1 MKILHIP
8 TGGLFSDGIGTFI
21 YSYLEYMDLSEIE
34 VTILATN
41 KPLLEDKLKFQVL
54 GVQIVEIE
62 RKKSSILAYMREF
75 LELLKVGKYD
85 VVHVHGSS
93 ALMSIELF
101 IAKIM
106 GVPVRIAH
114 SHNTTCNHILLDRML
129 RPFFYTLYTQ
139 SWACGEKAGEW
150 LFKDKRF
157 KVIHNARDVEKYSFN
172 PHLRRVFRTT
182 HSLKENT
189 LALGHVGRFNI
200 QKNHTFLLD
209 LMDEMKCKQKDVKLF
224 LVGEGEKVE
233 DVKRYVKER
242 KLENSIDFLNQYSDM
257 QSFISA
263 MDIMLLPS
271 LYEGLPLVAIEWQ
284 INGIQSI
291 LSTTI
296 SDECIFTNSIQ
307 QLPIDNVSTWIKAI
321 EDFSYINRLE
331 KSRENIDLAQKS
343 NYDIRIEAKK
353 LENEYKKL
361 IGE

>member
-1 MKILHIP
+1 
-8 TGGLFSDGIGTFI
+8 
-21 YSYLEYMDLSEIE
+21 
-34 VTILATN
+34 
-41 KPLLEDKLKFQVL
+41 
-54 GVQIVEIE
+54 
-62 RKKSSILAYMREF
+62 
-75 LELLKVGKYD
+75 
-85 VVHVHGSS
+85 
-93 ALMSIELF
+93 
-101 IAKIM
+101 
-106 GVPVRIAH
+106 
-114 SHNTTCNHILLDRML
+114 
-129 RPFFYTLYTQ
+129 
-139 SWACGEKAGEW
+139 
-150 LFKDKRF
+150 
-157 KVIHNARDVEKYSFN
+157 
-172 PHLRRVFRTT
+172 
-182 HSLKENT
+182 
-189 LALGHVGRFNI
+189 
-200 QKNHTFLLD
+200 
-209 LMDEMKCKQKDVKLF
+209 MKCKQKDVKLF

-233 DVKRYVKER
+233 EVKRYVKER
-242 KLENSIDFLNQYSDM
+242 KLENSIVFLNRYSDM

>member
-1 MKILHIP
+1 
-8 TGGLFSDGIGTFI
+8 
-21 YSYLEYMDLSEIE
+21 
-34 VTILATN
+34 
-41 KPLLEDKLKFQVL
+41 
-54 GVQIVEIE
+54 
-62 RKKSSILAYMREF
+62 
-75 LELLKVGKYD
+75 
-85 VVHVHGSS
+85 
-93 ALMSIELF
+93 
-101 IAKIM
+101 
-106 GVPVRIAH
+106 
-114 SHNTTCNHILLDRML
+114 
-129 RPFFYTLYTQ
+129 
-139 SWACGEKAGEW
+139 
-150 LFKDKRF
+150 
-157 KVIHNARDVEKYSFN
+157 
-172 PHLRRVFRTT
+172 
-182 HSLKENT
+182 
-189 LALGHVGRFNI
+189 
-200 QKNHTFLLD
+200 
-209 LMDEMKCKQKDVKLF
+209 MDEMKCKQKDVKLF
-224 LVGEGEKVE
+224 LVGEGEKVD

-242 KLENSIDFLNQYSDM
+242 KLENSIVFLNQYSDM

>member
-1 MKILHIP
+1 
-8 TGGLFSDGIGTFI
+8 
-21 YSYLEYMDLSEIE
+21 
-34 VTILATN
+34 
-41 KPLLEDKLKFQVL
+41 
-54 GVQIVEIE
+54 
-62 RKKSSILAYMREF
+62 
-75 LELLKVGKYD
+75 
-85 VVHVHGSS
+85 
-93 ALMSIELF
+93 
-101 IAKIM
+101 
-106 GVPVRIAH
+106 
-114 SHNTTCNHILLDRML
+114 
-129 RPFFYTLYTQ
+129 
-139 SWACGEKAGEW
+139 
-150 LFKDKRF
+150 
-157 KVIHNARDVEKYSFN
+157 
-172 PHLRRVFRTT
+172 
-182 HSLKENT
+182 
-189 LALGHVGRFNI
+189 
-200 QKNHTFLLD
+200 
-209 LMDEMKCKQKDVKLF
+209 MDEMKCKQKDVKLF
-224 LVGEGEKVE
+224 LVGEGEKVD

-242 KLENSIDFLNQYSDM
+242 KLENSIVFLNQYSDM

-291 LSTTI
+291 LSKTI

>member
-1 MKILHIP
+1 
-8 TGGLFSDGIGTFI
+8 
-21 YSYLEYMDLSEIE
+21 
-34 VTILATN
+34 
-41 KPLLEDKLKFQVL
+41 
-54 GVQIVEIE
+54 
-62 RKKSSILAYMREF
+62 
-75 LELLKVGKYD
+75 
-85 VVHVHGSS
+85 
-93 ALMSIELF
+93 
-101 IAKIM
+101 
-106 GVPVRIAH
+106 
-114 SHNTTCNHILLDRML
+114 
-129 RPFFYTLYTQ
+129 
-139 SWACGEKAGEW
+139 
-150 LFKDKRF
+150 
-157 KVIHNARDVEKYSFN
+157 
-172 PHLRRVFRTT
+172 
-182 HSLKENT
+182 
-189 LALGHVGRFNI
+189 
-200 QKNHTFLLD
+200 
-209 LMDEMKCKQKDVKLF
+209 MDEMKCKQKDVKLF

-242 KLENSIDFLNQYSDM
+242 KLENSIVFLNRYSDM

>member
-1 MKILHIP
+1 ML
-8 TGGLFSDGIGTFI
+8 
-21 YSYLEYMDLSEIE
+21 
-34 VTILATN
+34 
-41 KPLLEDKLKFQVL
+41 DKLK
-54 GVQIVEIE
+54 
-62 RKKSSILAYMREF
+62 
-75 LELLKVGKYD
+75 
-85 VVHVHGSS
+85 
-93 ALMSIELF
+93 
-101 IAKIM
+101 
-106 GVPVRIAH
+106 
-114 SHNTTCNHILLDRML
+114 
-129 RPFFYTLYTQ
+129 
-139 SWACGEKAGEW
+139 
-150 LFKDKRF
+150 
-157 KVIHNARDVEKYSFN
+157 
-172 PHLRRVFRTT
+172 
-182 HSLKENT
+182 
-189 LALGHVGRFNI
+189 
-200 QKNHTFLLD
+200 
-209 LMDEMKCKQKDVKLF
+209 
-224 LVGEGEKVE
+224 EKVE

-242 KLENSIDFLNQYSDM
+242 KLENSIVFLNRYSDM

>member
-1 MKILHIP
+1 
-8 TGGLFSDGIGTFI
+8 
-21 YSYLEYMDLSEIE
+21 
-34 VTILATN
+34 
-41 KPLLEDKLKFQVL
+41 
-54 GVQIVEIE
+54 
-62 RKKSSILAYMREF
+62 
-75 LELLKVGKYD
+75 
-85 VVHVHGSS
+85 
-93 ALMSIELF
+93 
-101 IAKIM
+101 
-106 GVPVRIAH
+106 
-114 SHNTTCNHILLDRML
+114 
-129 RPFFYTLYTQ
+129 
-139 SWACGEKAGEW
+139 
-150 LFKDKRF
+150 
-157 KVIHNARDVEKYSFN
+157 
-172 PHLRRVFRTT
+172 
-182 HSLKENT
+182 
-189 LALGHVGRFNI
+189 
-200 QKNHTFLLD
+200 
-209 LMDEMKCKQKDVKLF
+209 MKCKQKDVKLF

-242 KLENSIDFLNQYSDM
+242 KLENSIVFLNRYSDM

>member
-1 MKILHIP
+1 
-8 TGGLFSDGIGTFI
+8 
-21 YSYLEYMDLSEIE
+21 
-34 VTILATN
+34 
-41 KPLLEDKLKFQVL
+41 
-54 GVQIVEIE
+54 
-62 RKKSSILAYMREF
+62 
-75 LELLKVGKYD
+75 
-85 VVHVHGSS
+85 
-93 ALMSIELF
+93 
-101 IAKIM
+101 
-106 GVPVRIAH
+106 
-114 SHNTTCNHILLDRML
+114 
-129 RPFFYTLYTQ
+129 
-139 SWACGEKAGEW
+139 
-150 LFKDKRF
+150 
-157 KVIHNARDVEKYSFN
+157 
-172 PHLRRVFRTT
+172 
-182 HSLKENT
+182 
-189 LALGHVGRFNI
+189 
-200 QKNHTFLLD
+200 
-209 LMDEMKCKQKDVKLF
+209 MKCKQKDVKLF

-242 KLENSIDFLNQYSDM
+242 KLENSIVFLNRYSDM

-321 EDFSYINRLE
+321 EGFSYINRLE

-353 LENEYKKL
+353 LENEYRKL

>member
-1 MKILHIP
+1 
-8 TGGLFSDGIGTFI
+8 
-21 YSYLEYMDLSEIE
+21 
-34 VTILATN
+34 
-41 KPLLEDKLKFQVL
+41 
-54 GVQIVEIE
+54 
-62 RKKSSILAYMREF
+62 
-75 LELLKVGKYD
+75 
-85 VVHVHGSS
+85 
-93 ALMSIELF
+93 
-101 IAKIM
+101 
-106 GVPVRIAH
+106 
-114 SHNTTCNHILLDRML
+114 
-129 RPFFYTLYTQ
+129 
-139 SWACGEKAGEW
+139 
-150 LFKDKRF
+150 
-157 KVIHNARDVEKYSFN
+157 
-172 PHLRRVFRTT
+172 
-182 HSLKENT
+182 
-189 LALGHVGRFNI
+189 
-200 QKNHTFLLD
+200 
-209 LMDEMKCKQKDVKLF
+209 MDEMKCKQKDVKLF

-242 KLENSIDFLNQYSDM
+242 KLENSIVFLNRYSDM

-321 EDFSYINRLE
+321 EGFSYINRLE

-353 LENEYKKL
+353 LENEYRKL

>member
-1 MKILHIP
+1 
-8 TGGLFSDGIGTFI
+8 
-21 YSYLEYMDLSEIE
+21 
-34 VTILATN
+34 
-41 KPLLEDKLKFQVL
+41 
-54 GVQIVEIE
+54 
-62 RKKSSILAYMREF
+62 
-75 LELLKVGKYD
+75 
-85 VVHVHGSS
+85 
-93 ALMSIELF
+93 
-101 IAKIM
+101 
-106 GVPVRIAH
+106 
-114 SHNTTCNHILLDRML
+114 
-129 RPFFYTLYTQ
+129 
-139 SWACGEKAGEW
+139 
-150 LFKDKRF
+150 
-157 KVIHNARDVEKYSFN
+157 
-172 PHLRRVFRTT
+172 
-182 HSLKENT
+182 
-189 LALGHVGRFNI
+189 
-200 QKNHTFLLD
+200 
-209 LMDEMKCKQKDVKLF
+209 MDEMKCKQKDVKLF
-224 LVGEGEKVE
+224 LVGEGEKVD

-242 KLENSIDFLNQYSDM
+242 KLENSIVFLNRYSDM

-291 LSTTI
+291 LSKTI

>member
-1 MKILHIP
+1 
-8 TGGLFSDGIGTFI
+8 
-21 YSYLEYMDLSEIE
+21 
-34 VTILATN
+34 
-41 KPLLEDKLKFQVL
+41 
-54 GVQIVEIE
+54 
-62 RKKSSILAYMREF
+62 
-75 LELLKVGKYD
+75 
-85 VVHVHGSS
+85 
-93 ALMSIELF
+93 
-101 IAKIM
+101 
-106 GVPVRIAH
+106 
-114 SHNTTCNHILLDRML
+114 
-129 RPFFYTLYTQ
+129 
-139 SWACGEKAGEW
+139 
-150 LFKDKRF
+150 
-157 KVIHNARDVEKYSFN
+157 
-172 PHLRRVFRTT
+172 
-182 HSLKENT
+182 
-189 LALGHVGRFNI
+189 
-200 QKNHTFLLD
+200 
-209 LMDEMKCKQKDVKLF
+209 MDEMKCKQKDVKLF

-242 KLENSIDFLNQYSDM
+242 KLENSIVFLNQYSDM